1 MFVVNATFIWEFNL
15 SHSQE
20 HGLAL
25 VVRCNDSIETPCFL
39 AK

>member
-25 VVRCNDSIETPCFL
+25 VC
-39 AK
+39 KMQ